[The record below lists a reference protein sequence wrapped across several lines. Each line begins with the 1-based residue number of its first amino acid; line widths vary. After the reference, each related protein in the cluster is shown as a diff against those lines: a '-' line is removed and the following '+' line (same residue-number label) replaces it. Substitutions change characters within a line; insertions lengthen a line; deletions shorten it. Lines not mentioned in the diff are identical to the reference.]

1 MYLPLD
7 LLEATNSTRANL
19 ISIIILQLIELTG
32 RAQSILAPHYGK
44 NNRPSSNTNMTH
56 SKRIVKAFESFEKC
70 NQGNFVAQH
79 FRTEAPY
86 ASMHADICTLALARK
101 QPSLSYPPQ
110 TMSHQWE
117 AGSYLCFNQSAK
129 STSNGQG
136 PLFCRHI
143 NRPRPNKR
151 EK

>member
-32 RAQSILAPHYGK
+32 RAQSILAPHYSK
-44 NNRPSSNTNMTH
+44 NKRLSNTNMTH
-56 SKRIVKAFESFEKC
+56 SKGIVKAFESFEKC
-70 NQGNFVAQH
+70 DQGNFVAQH
-79 FRTEAPY
+79 FTAEAPY
-86 ASMHADICTLALARK
+86 ASMHAYICTLVLERK
-101 QPSLSYPPQ
+101 QPSLSHPPQ
-110 TMSHQWE
+110 TMSHRWE

-129 STSNGQG
+129 STSGGQG